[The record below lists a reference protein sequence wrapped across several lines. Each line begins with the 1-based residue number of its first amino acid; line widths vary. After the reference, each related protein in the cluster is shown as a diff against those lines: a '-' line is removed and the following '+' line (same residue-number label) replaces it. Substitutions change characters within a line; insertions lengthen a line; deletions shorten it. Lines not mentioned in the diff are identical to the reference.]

1 MSNFWRK
8 IGSRKLLVA
17 VAGILTGIALMMGAD
32 GEDINT
38 VAGAFT
44 SLASIMTYIIT
55 EGMVDAEGVKKIT
68 EKPEEADT
76 YE

>member
-38 VAGAFT
+38 VAGAIT

-68 EKPEEADT
+68 AKPEEEDT